1 MVMRISAISLVAC
14 LISLSAHSQKLP
26 KFGEVTAEELKMTTC
41 PIDSS
46 ASAVILFDK
55 GEISLDGD
63 LRATFKRHIRIKIL
77 TKGGLDWGNYSLRLR
92 RANQGISKLKGSTY
106 NLEGGTVVVSAME
119 DKSVFRGKFDKF
131 RDQVKFTL
139 PNVKEGSVIE
149 YSYVL
154 NSTASLLPDWQFQ
167 YSIPNLWSEYAVN
180 IPTMFT
186 FRKDVRGF
194 VPLTRHESKNE
205 GDHELFVMT
214 DVPAF
219 KEEPFLTNP
228 DDFIS
233 KISFYISEVI
243 IPGTPVYSLIK
254 SWETI
259 VKEYYK
265 EDSFGVQINGSGFL
279 KKTVEE
285 LTAGMTDPEKK
296 IEAIYKYVK
305 SSVAWNS
312 LTDRIP
318 DRTFKKVLEDKK
330 GSSSE
335 INLLMVCML
344 RKAGVLADPMFLST
358 RDNGLVREFLTQVD
372 QFNDVI
378 CVVTVGGKKRLM
390 DATDKDLPITALPER
405 CMNGKGMIVG
415 ENGPEW
421 IPIISARS
429 RKIISADL
437 KIDPAGEL
445 TGTLI
450 ITGDGI
456 QGGDMRRSYREL
468 GEEKYMKAML
478 EGKSWEVGKS
488 EFKNMQDPSVPAA
501 ENHQLIIREHAQAS
515 GSAIYVNPFVIDRM
529 EENQF
534 KSERRE
540 YPVDFTC
547 PFEKLHTIKI
557 AVPDGFITEDL
568 PKPKLIGLPGGG
580 GKYTY
585 SVMQVGN
592 TISVTSQLIIN
603 KSVFVPDEYPVLREF
618 YNQVLA
624 KQAEQLVLKKK

>member
-1 MVMRISAISLVAC
+1 MRIPAICLVAC
-14 LISLSAHSQKLP
+14 LLSFPSLSQKLP
-26 KFGEVTAEELKMTTC
+26 KFGEVTVEELKMTAC
-41 PIDSS
+41 SFDSS
-46 ASAVILFDK
+46 ATAVILFDK
-55 GEISLDGD
+55 GEIGLEQD

-92 RANQGISKLKGSTY
+92 RGNQGIAKLKGSTY
-106 NLEGGTVVVSAME
+106 NLEGGHVVESAME
-119 DKSVFRGKFDKF
+119 DKSVFRGKFDKY

-167 YSIPNLWSEYAVN
+167 YAIPNLWSEYAIH
-180 IPTMFT
+180 IPTIFT
-186 FRKDVRGF
+186 FRKDLRGF
-194 VPLTRHESKNE
+194 VPLTNHESKNE
-205 GDHELFVMT
+205 GAYELFVMT

-219 KEEPFLTNP
+219 KKEPFLTNP
-228 DDFIS
+228 DDFTS
-233 KISFYISEVI
+233 KVSFYISEVW
-243 IPGTPVYSLIK
+243 IPGTQPYTLIK
-254 SWETI
+254 SWTAI
-259 VKEYYK
+259 VKDYN
-265 EDSFGVQINGSGFL
+265 EDESFGGQINGSGFL

-296 IEAIYKYVK
+296 IEVIYKYVK
-305 SSVAWNS
+305 SNVEWNS
-312 LTDRIP
+312 FTDRIP

-335 INLLMVCML
+335 INLLLVCML
-344 RKAGVLADPMFLST
+344 RKAGLPADPMFLST
-358 RDNGLVREFLTQVD
+358 RDNGLVRPFLTQDD

-378 CVVTVGGKKRLM
+378 CAVTVGGKKRLM

-405 CMNGKGMIVG
+405 CMNGQGMIVG
-415 ENGPEW
+415 ENGPDW
-421 IPIISARS
+421 IPITSARS
-429 RKIISADL
+429 RKVISTDL

-450 ITGDGI
+450 IACDGI
-456 QGGDMRRSYREL
+456 EGGDMRRSYREL
-468 GEEKYMKAML
+468 GEEKYVKAIF

-488 EFKNMQDPSVPAA
+488 EFKNMQDPSVSAV
-501 ENHQLIIREHAQAS
+501 ENHQLIIREQAQAS
-515 GSAIYVNPFVIDRM
+515 GSTIYVNPFVIDRM

-540 YPVDFTC
+540 YPVDFAT
-547 PFEKLHTIKI
+547 PFEKVHLIKI
-557 AVPDGFITEDL
+557 ALPDGFIADDL
-568 PKPKLIGLPGGG
+568 PKPKLMALPDGG

-585 SVMQVGN
+585 SIMQLGN
-592 TISVTSQLIIN
+592 TITITSQLIIN
-603 KSVFVPDEYPVLREF
+603 KSVFAPSEYPILREF

-624 KQAEQLVLKKK
+624 KQSEQLVLKKK

>member
-1 MVMRISAISLVAC
+1 MRFLIVLLLFVSVA
-14 LISLSAHSQKLP
+14 SSFGQKKPP
-26 KFGEVTAEELKMTTC
+26 KFGEVTLEELRMTTC
-41 PIDSS
+41 SVDSS

-55 GEISLDGD
+55 GEIGLEQD

-92 RANQGISKLKGSTY
+92 RGNQGIAKLKGSTY
-106 NLEGGTVVVSAME
+106 NLEGGNVVESSMD
-119 DKSVFRGKFDKF
+119 DKSVFRGKFDKY

-167 YSIPNLWSEYAVN
+167 YEIPNLWSEYEIH
-180 IPTMFT
+180 IPAMFT
-186 FRKDVRGF
+186 FRKDIRGF
-194 VPLTRHESKNE
+194 VPLTHHESKNE
-205 GDHELFVMT
+205 GAYELFVMN

-219 KEEPFLTNP
+219 KKEPFLTNQE
-228 DDFIS
+228 DFLS
-233 KISFYISEVI
+233 RISFYISDVWV
-243 IPGTPVYSLIK
+243 PGSPPYSLIK
-254 SWETI
+254 SWKTI
-259 VKEYYK
+259 VKEYY
-265 EDSFGVQINGSGFL
+265 EDESFGGQINGSGFL
-279 KKTVEE
+279 KKTVDE

-296 IEAIYKYVK
+296 IEAIYKHVK
-305 SSVAWNS
+305 SNVAWNS
-312 LTDRIP
+312 FTDRIP
-318 DRTFKKVLEDKK
+318 DRTFRKVLEEKK

-335 INLLMVCML
+335 INLLLVSML
-344 RKAGVLADPMFLST
+344 RKAGLSADPMFLST
-358 RDNGLVREFLTQVD
+358 RDNGLVREFLTQDD

-405 CMNGKGMIVG
+405 CMNGQGMIVG

-421 IPIISARS
+421 IPITSVRS
-429 RKIISADL
+429 RKVISADL

-445 TGTLI
+445 TGTLNI
-450 ITGDGI
+450 RRDGI
-456 QGGDMRRSYREL
+456 EGGDMRRSYREL
-468 GEEKYMKAML
+468 GEEKYVKALL

-488 EFKNMQDPSVPAA
+488 EFDNMQDPSASAV
-501 ENHQLIIREHAQAS
+501 ENHQLIIREYAQSS

-534 KSERRE
+534 KSEKRE
-540 YPVDFTC
+540 YPVDFTS
-547 PFEKLHTIKI
+547 PFEKLHVIKI
-557 AVPDGFITEDL
+557 ALPDGFVAEDL
-568 PKPKLIGLPGGG
+568 PKPKLIGLPDGG

-585 SVMQVGN
+585 SVMQIGN
-592 TISVTSQLIIN
+592 TIAVTSQLIIN
-603 KSVFVPDEYPVLREF
+603 KSVFAPNEYPVLREF

-624 KQAEQLVLKKK
+624 KQAEQLVMKKK

>member
-1 MVMRISAISLVAC
+1 MRILTVLLLFVFVIS
-14 LISLSAHSQKLP
+14 SFGQKKLP
-26 KFGEVTAEELKMTTC
+26 KFGEVAAEELKMTTC
-41 PIDSS
+41 SFDSS

-55 GEISLDGD
+55 GEISLDQD

-92 RANQGISKLKGSTY
+92 RGNQGISKLKGSTY
-106 NLEGGTVVVSAME
+106 NLEGGNVVESAMD
-119 DKSVFRGKFDKF
+119 DKSVFRSKFDKY
-131 RDQVKFTL
+131 REQVKFTL

-154 NSTASLLPDWQFQ
+154 SSTASLLPDWQFQ
-167 YSIPNLWSEYAVN
+167 YSIPNLWSEYAIN

-186 FRKDVRGF
+186 FRKDMRGF
-194 VPLTRHESKNE
+194 VPLTHHESKNE
-205 GDHELFVMT
+205 GAYELFVMT
-214 DVPAF
+214 DIPAF
-219 KEEPFLTNP
+219 KKEPFLTNP

-233 KISFYISEVI
+233 KISFYISEVFV
-243 IPGTPVYSLIK
+243 PGTPVYSLIK
-254 SWETI
+254 SWTTI
-259 VKEYYK
+259 VKEYY
-265 EDSFGVQINGSGFL
+265 EDESFGGQINGSGFL

-305 SSVAWNS
+305 STVSWNS
-312 LTDRIP
+312 FTDRIP
-318 DRTFKKVLEDKK
+318 DRTFKKVLEEKK

-335 INLLMVCML
+335 INLLLVCML
-344 RKAGVLADPMFLST
+344 RKAGLPADPMFLST
-358 RDNGLVREFLTQVD
+358 RDNGLVREFLTQDD

-405 CMNGKGMIVG
+405 CMNGQGMVVS
-415 ENGPEW
+415 ENGPDW
-421 IPIISARS
+421 IPITSARS
-429 RKIISADL
+429 RKVISADL

-445 TGTLI
+445 TGSLI
-450 ITGDGI
+450 ISRDGI
-456 QGGDMRRSYREL
+456 EGGDMRRSYREL
-468 GEEKYMKAML
+468 GEEKYVKAML
-478 EGKSWEVGKS
+478 EGKSWDVGKS
-488 EFKNMQDPSVPAA
+488 EFKNMQDPSVSAV
-501 ENHQLIIREHAQAS
+501 ENHQLTIREHAQAS
-515 GSAIYVNPFVIDRM
+515 GATIYVNPFVIDRM

-540 YPVDFTC
+540 YPVDFTS
-547 PFEKLHTIKI
+547 PFERLQIIKI
-557 AVPDGFITEDL
+557 AVPDGFIAEDL
-568 PKPKLIGLPGGG
+568 PKPKLIALPGGG

-585 SVMQVGN
+585 SVMQMGN

-603 KSVFVPDEYPVLREF
+603 KSVFVPNEYPILREF